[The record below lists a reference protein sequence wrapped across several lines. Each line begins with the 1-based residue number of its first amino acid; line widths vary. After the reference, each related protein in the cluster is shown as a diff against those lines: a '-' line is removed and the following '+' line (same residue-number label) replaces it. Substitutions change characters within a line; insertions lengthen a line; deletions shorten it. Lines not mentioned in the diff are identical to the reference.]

1 MNQIPVTIPRGEDRK
16 ALELEPEDA
25 GRGTQFTEER
35 SEKDW
40 WMAEMSRNSVLDP
53 NINIKSHIILN
64 NAFLAFCTY
73 YWPQFTNLCV
83 ISI

>member
-16 ALELEPEDA
+16 ALELEAEEV

-40 WMAEMSRNSVLDP
+40 WMAEMSRNCSRP
-53 NINIKSHIILN
+53 KH
-64 NAFLAFCTY
+64 
-73 YWPQFTNLCV
+73 
-83 ISI
+83 